1 MPAPVFH
8 VDPLGR
14 LANQMIQYM
23 VARSFVDRV
32 GDCRISN
39 VSLPAWGI
47 HHPGVDCPGPVAL
60 EHRPQHI
67 DLPALAEQMRAGRI
81 RRIEW
86 SGYGQRMENF
96 LRRERY
102 ETVFV
107 SPFDRAMGYG
117 PEYLVCPVRAE
128 DILHGGTLDY
138 VLTPVEF
145 YRDVVDMT
153 SLTPVFIGQTHSN
166 AYTDR
171 IRAAFPSAI
180 FRAPQDDPLVDF
192 ETIRQSRHVVVGVST
207 YSWLAAWISDTVESI
222 PMAVSGLFH
231 PRQNRA
237 VDLLPFGDDRFRF
250 YLFPINYAVK
260 LDRHAEAH
268 RRIAPY
274 WHPISHDALQQQ
286 FAAAPRFGLRLE
298 EVLET
303 FDEACYLE
311 ANPDVA
317 DAGQGAGPD
326 FARAHY
332 RSHGFHEGRV
342 ALGLDPVW
350 YATRYPLAAFE
361 VGRGDYA
368 DLGQHYLMVG
378 KARGYRPYPTEDE
391 W

>member
-1 MPAPVFH
+1 LL
-8 VDPLGR
+8 LGT
-14 LANQMIQYM
+14 
-23 VARSFVDRV
+23 
-32 GDCRISN
+32 
-39 VSLPAWGI
+39 VSSI
-47 HHPGVDCPGPVAL
+47 H
-60 EHRPQHI
+60 
-67 DLPALAEQMRAGRI
+67 
-81 RRIEW
+81 
-86 SGYGQRMENF
+86 
-96 LRRERY
+96 
-102 ETVFV
+102 T
-107 SPFDRAMGYG
+107 
-117 PEYLVCPVRAE
+117 
-128 DILHGGTLDY
+128 
-138 VLTPVEF
+138 
-145 YRDVVDMT
+145 
-153 SLTPVFIGQTHSN
+153 
-166 AYTDR
+166 
-171 IRAAFPSAI
+171 
-180 FRAPQDDPLVDF
+180 
-192 ETIRQSRHVVVGVST
+192 
-207 YSWLAAWISDTVESI
+207 
-222 PMAVSGLFH
+222 AVSVLLY